1 MPGMVNNNTLEAFF
15 RNCVIRQNGTDQ
27 LNIFGAYT
35 QPPRTEVAGSYNV
48 AHIKFLEPSPLVQFN
63 QDMGVLMM
71 QVEPIVSKL
80 VDRKKPLISLIYVR
94 SISNPDGVT

>member
-15 RNCVIRQNGTDQ
+15 RNCVIRQNVGTDQ
-27 LNIFGAYT
+27 LNIFGAYSE
-35 QPPRTEVAGSYNV
+35 PPRTEVAGSYNV

-63 QDMGVLMM
+63 HSCMGVLMM
-71 QVEPIVSKL
+71 QVEPMVSKL

-94 SISNPDGVT
+94 SIRL